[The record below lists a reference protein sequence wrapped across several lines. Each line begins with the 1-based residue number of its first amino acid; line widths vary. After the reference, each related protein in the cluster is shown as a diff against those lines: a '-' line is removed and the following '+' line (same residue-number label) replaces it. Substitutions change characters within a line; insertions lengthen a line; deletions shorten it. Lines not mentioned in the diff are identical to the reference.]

1 MVKRQ
6 EIPIFTTLARITSLN
21 LARSHHSRHYP
32 GLIHKT
38 DKQMKYYWFVEEK
51 IVGRFHDVLI
61 FSAAFSVV

>member
-6 EIPIFTTLARITSLN
+6 EIPIFTTLARVTFLN
-21 LARSHHSRHYP
+21 LASSITPRHYP

-38 DKQMKYYWFVEEK
+38 DKQMKCYLFAEEK